1 MAILM
6 LWVRPRGIRG
16 ILMLITTLVSFGIS
30 MFTLYTER
38 RDGRAHNKLRKETY
52 DDYLLT
58 KRQELAALKLEE
70 RTSSNYN
77 YLTLNDILVELDSH
91 SSRLYE
97 RDILD
102 DDFLKLRLGTQTTEP
117 SYSITNPF
125 EKLELRYEEADDNLK
140 TLDE

>member
-52 DDYLLT
+52 D
-58 KRQELAALKLEE
+58 KR
-70 RTSSNYN
+70 N
-77 YLTLNDILVELDSH
+77 
-91 SSRLYE
+91 
-97 RDILD
+97 
-102 DDFLKLRLGTQTTEP
+102 F
-117 SYSITNPF
+117 
-125 EKLELRYEEADDNLK
+125 
-140 TLDE
+140 